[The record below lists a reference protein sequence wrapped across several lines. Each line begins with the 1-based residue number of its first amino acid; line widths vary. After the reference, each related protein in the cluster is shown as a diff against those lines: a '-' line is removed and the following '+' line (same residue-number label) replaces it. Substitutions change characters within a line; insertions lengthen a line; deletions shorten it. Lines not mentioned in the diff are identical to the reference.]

1 MVKITLTLRSNSA
14 ESQTQFYYWAN
25 TGRAFSSLSLIFLLI
40 GLHTMALRTGHSF
53 NQIVFI
59 EHPFYDGIHSNE

>member
-1 MVKITLTLRSNSA
+1 MVKIILTLRSDRA

-25 TGRAFSSLSLIFLLI
+25 SGRAFSSLRLIFLLI
-40 GLHTMALRTGHSF
+40 GLHTTALRIGHSF

-59 EHPFYDGIHSNE
+59 EHPFCDDIYSNE